1 MFTVKRHKRRIVI
14 EALLNPMLPVPY
26 RVLRNKRDTHDVF
39 TLDLDPVKGGDLS
52 LFLPGQFNMLY
63 VFGKG
68 DAAISISSD
77 PTKQQPVKHTIR
89 KVGMVTQ
96 ALAQVKKGDVLG
108 LRGPFGTSWPIEEAE
123 EKDVLLVAGGIGL
136 APLRSVMYTLLAN
149 RDKYGKI
156 ALFYGARTPEDL
168 LYINELEKWRG
179 RFDLQV
185 YVTVD
190 VAKRG
195 WMGNVGVVTQMITKA
210 AFNPIN
216 VVAMIC
222 GPEIMMR
229 FTVQELKMHQIESK
243 QIFLSMERS
252 MKCAVGFCGHCQ
264 YGPYFVCKDGP
275 VFRYDRIQSLLGKRE
290 V

>member
-1 MFTVKRHKRRIVI
+1 
-14 EALLNPMLPVPY
+14 
-26 RVLRNKRDTHDVF
+26 
-39 TLDLDPVKGGDLS
+39 
-52 LFLPGQFNMLY
+52 MLY

-77 PTKQQPVKHTIR
+77 PTKEEPLKHTVR
-89 KVGMVTQ
+89 KAGIVTQ
-96 ALAQVKKGDVLG
+96 ALEKVRPGGVIG
-108 LRGPFGTSWPIEEAE
+108 VRGPFGAPWPLTEAE
-123 EKDVLLVAGGIGL
+123 GQDVLLLAGGIGL

-168 LYINELEKWRG
+168 LYISELEKWRG

-190 VAKRG
+190 VAERG

-210 AFNPIN
+210 SFNPFN

-229 FTVQELKMHQIESK
+229 FTVQELKMNKIESEK
-243 QIFLSMERS
+243 IFLSMERN

-264 YGPYFVCKDGP
+264 YGPHFICKDGP
-275 VFRYDRIQSLLGKRE
+275 VFRYDRVRSLLGKRE

>member
-1 MFTVKRHKRRIVI
+1 MF
-14 EALLNPMLPVPY
+14 EPLLNPMLPVPY
-26 RVLRNKRDTHDVF
+26 RVLRNNRDTHDVF
-39 TLDLDPVKGGDLS
+39 TLDLDPAKEDNFFS
-52 LFLPGQFNMLY
+52 FLPGQFNMLY

-77 PTKQQPVKHTIR
+77 PTKQQPFKHTVR

-96 ALAQVKKGDVLG
+96 ALSQLRPGDMLG
-108 LRGPFGTSWPIEEAE
+108 LRGPFGTAWPITEAQ

-156 ALFYGARTPEDL
+156 ALFYGARTPADL
-168 LYINELEKWRG
+168 LYITELEKWRG

-190 VAKRG
+190 AAKRG
-195 WMGNVGVVTQMITKA
+195 WMGNVGVVTQLITKA
-210 AFNPIN
+210 AFNPAN

-229 FTVQELKMHQIESK
+229 FTVHELRMNQIESE
-243 QIFLSMERS
+243 QIFLSMERN

-275 VFRYDRIQSLLGKRE
+275 VFRYDRVQSLLGKRE